1 MLFACGATH
10 GFVNTGEEQCYSEIV
25 CKWHLGGRARQWLC
39 CLTRLPPCR
48 EGVELVAE
56 LPVKRCNIARFSR
69 GGQRFAA
76 AGASNVITVHDTL
89 TLQVVA
95 SLRVS
100 LPGSTT
106 SMHTTKAACSLG
118 LCMLHRM
125 HNWPGRASCRDTSLL

>member
-1 MLFACGATH
+1 M
-10 GFVNTGEEQCYSEIV
+10 
-25 CKWHLGGRARQWLC
+25 
-39 CLTRLPPCR
+39 
-48 EGVELVAE
+48 ELVAE

-100 LPGSTT
+100 LPAGST
-106 SMHTTKAACSLG
+106 SLHTTKAACSLG
-118 LCMLHRM
+118 PCMLHHM
-125 HNWPGRASCRDTSLL
+125 YYWPGHASCRDTSLL

>member
-1 MLFACGATH
+1 MQEA
-10 GFVNTGEEQCYSEIV
+10 
-25 CKWHLGGRARQWLC
+25 LGGGWCGHLPSWLC
-39 CLTRLPPCR
+39 CLLHLVRLSPCR

-76 AGASNVITVHDTL
+76 AGASNIITVHDTL

-100 LPGSTT
+100 PPGSKT
-106 SMHTTKAACSLG
+106 SSHTTRAACSLG
-118 LCMLHRM
+118 PCMLHRM
-125 HNWPGRASCRDTSLL
+125 HSCPYNHFYT

>member
-1 MLFACGATH
+1 M
-10 GFVNTGEEQCYSEIV
+10 
-25 CKWHLGGRARQWLC
+25 
-39 CLTRLPPCR
+39 
-48 EGVELVAE
+48 ELVAE

-100 LPGSTT
+100 LPASST
-106 SMHTTKAACSLG
+106 SLHTTNAACSLG
-118 LCMLHRM
+118 
-125 HNWPGRASCRDTSLL
+125 PGHASCRDTSLL

>member
-1 MLFACGATH
+1 MTNNVPVKLCARGNWEGGIPATLA
-10 GFVNTGEEQCYSEIV
+10 VLS
-25 CKWHLGGRARQWLC
+25 RQAAC
-39 CLTRLPPCR
+39 CLIRLPPCR

-56 LPVKRCNIARFSR
+56 LPVKRCNIARFSK

-100 LPGSTT
+100 
-106 SMHTTKAACSLG
+106 
-118 LCMLHRM
+118 
-125 HNWPGRASCRDTSLL
+125 ASASW

>member
-1 MLFACGATH
+1 MLLRTGQLTALRGA
-10 GFVNTGEEQCYSEIV
+10 GEKLKSSEIM
-25 CKWHLGGRARQWLC
+25 CKRQRRGEGGLPRRLC
-39 CLTRLPPCR
+39 CLIRLPPCR

-100 LPGSTT
+100 LP
-106 SMHTTKAACSLG
+106 
-118 LCMLHRM
+118 
-125 HNWPGRASCRDTSLL
+125 ASW